1 MTELIKIE
9 TNENGQQAVS
19 GRELHE
25 FLEVGRDFTTWM
37 KQMIGYGFG
46 EHSDYET
53 CSPNMGSEIHG
64 GQNKVDYV
72 MTLDMAKEISM
83 LQRTEK
89 GKQAR
94 QYFISCEKEL
104 KALTPSLPN
113 FANPVE
119 AARAWADA
127 TEAKQLAEEKTKQ
140 LEAKIKQD
148 EDKVEFASTVQA
160 SDTCI
165 DMGDVAKIL
174 NIDGFGRNKIFDIL
188 RKNNIMNKKNI
199 PYAEYVKRGYFKMSE
214 YPLENPKCPGE
225 YWAIK
230 KVQVTQKGLDY
241 IRKLFY

>member
-1 MTELIKIE
+1 MGYTGELAEIIRVQFINAFSE
-9 TNENGQQAVS
+9 ME
-19 GRELHE
+19 
-25 FLEVGRDFTTWM
+25 
-37 KQMIGYGFG
+37 KQ
-46 EHSDYET
+46 
-53 CSPNMGSEIHG
+53 
-64 GQNKVDYV
+64 
-72 MTLDMAKEISM
+72 
-83 LQRTEK
+83 
-89 GKQAR
+89 
-94 QYFISCEKEL
+94 L

-127 TEAKQLAEEKTKQ
+127 TEKKQLAEEKTKQ

-148 EDKVEFASTVQA
+148 EDKVEFADVVQA

-199 PYAEYVKRGYFKMSE
+199 PYAEYIKRGYFKMSE

-241 IRKLFY
+241 IRRLFY